1 MWGIRVVREG
11 ALGRCHLSRDPRD
24 VEKSEYQ
31 LYTKAL
37 RLDAF
42 KQLKGGQRD

>member
-11 ALGRCHLSRDPRD
+11 ALGRCHLSRDLD

-37 RLDAF
+37 RLDTVR
-42 KQLKGGQRD
+42 QLEGGQRD